1 MTSIVPTATVA
12 LDQHVET
19 ALINDALRSEAD
31 GTLSVEQAMLLDL
44 FDAPE
49 VDYLADDEGG
59 IYVETED
66 PYGWDH
72 YDEYPF

>member
-1 MTSIVPTATVA
+1 MTSIVPTATVG

-19 ALINDALRSEAD
+19 ALINDALRAEAD
-31 GTLSVEQAMLLDL
+31 GTMTVEQAMTLDAL
-44 FDAPE
+44 DASE
-49 VDYLADDEGG
+49 VDYLAEDEGG

-66 PYGWDH
+66 PYGWDY